1 MQSKRALA
9 QPKGVAVRVGMDA
22 LVTERV
28 SVWGVDVMVDVIVI
42 EGVLLKCVLDDV
54 AVIVAVMDD
63 VAVIVAVIDDVAVI
77 VAVIDDVA
85 VIVAVIDDVAVI
97 VCDALVVEVA
107 EVPKLDEAVE
117 EAVTVTLLVA
127 VEHDNSSQGPS
138 NSSATKPGP
147 SGMPTPSRQNGE
159 AGFRGCDDE
168 SAEMLTIVPG
178 KRPGAHDV
186 PPRPDSP
193 ELMPR
198 DCQPPPLPAVY
209 VRG

>member
-1 MQSKRALA
+1 MLWFKRRGLLSREYAVHALVDGTVGDTRQQA
-9 QPKGVAVRVGMDA
+9 SWHSRSDPTANPTADNTSPTNDATANELKSPGSHDSSVGAVVVAATVCVAVGVGDM
-22 LVTERV
+22 
-28 SVWGVDVMVDVIVI
+28 
-42 EGVLLKCVLDDV
+42 
-54 AVIVAVMDD
+54 
-63 VAVIVAVIDDVAVI
+63 
-77 VAVIDDVA
+77 
-85 VIVAVIDDVAVI
+85 DDVAVI

-107 EVPKLDEAVE
+107 EAPKLDEAVE
-117 EAVTVTLLVA
+117 EAVIVTLLVA

-159 AGFRGCDDE
+159 AGFRGRDDE

-198 DCQPPPLPAVY
+198 DCQPPPLPAV
-209 VRG
+209 

>member
-1 MQSKRALA
+1 MQSKGALA
-9 QPKGVAVRVGMDA
+9 QTKGVAVRVGMDA

-28 SVWGVDVMVDVIVI
+28 SVWGVDVMVDVIFI
-42 EGVLLKCVLDDV
+42 EGDLLKCVW
-54 AVIVAVMDD
+54 
-63 VAVIVAVIDDVAVI
+63 
-77 VAVIDDVA
+77 DDVA

-107 EVPKLDEAVE
+107 EAPKLDEAVE
-117 EAVTVTLLVA
+117 EAVAVTLLVA
-127 VEHDNSSQGPS
+127 VEHDDASQGPS

-159 AGFRGCDDE
+159 AGFRGRDDE

-178 KRPGAHDV
+178 KRPGAHDE

-198 DCQPPPLPAVY
+198 DCQPPPLPAEY
-209 VRG
+209 VRAP